1 LYFKS
6 YSGKLKKTGI
16 LVDIR
21 FPIGLMFSI
30 FGLIITIYGLAK
42 MGNTELYVRSL
53 NVNVNLI
60 SGVCTLA
67 FGLVMLF
74 LSEPVKKRLKKK
86 NS

>member
-1 LYFKS
+1 ML
-6 YSGKLKKTGI
+6 
-16 LVDIR
+16 DIR

-30 FGLIITIYGLAK
+30 FGLIITIYGLAT
-42 MGNTELYVRSL
+42 MGNTELYIRSL